1 MRHARWNMARKSG
14 IKIEKSSVG
23 MFQHAIFDYE
33 RQLFFDSLAEAFKRL
48 VGSHKRNEA
57 TEIVDVLFFGRLT
70 VQYLVPCMETY
81 GVHVLF

>member
-1 MRHARWNMARKSG
+1 M
-14 IKIEKSSVG
+14 
-23 MFQHAIFDYE
+23 
-33 RQLFFDSLAEAFKRL
+33 RL

-81 GVHVLF
+81 GVHVLFRSLGTTQVFETFGGDKHCGGSQHDDPETHKIRDLLNKSRASCV